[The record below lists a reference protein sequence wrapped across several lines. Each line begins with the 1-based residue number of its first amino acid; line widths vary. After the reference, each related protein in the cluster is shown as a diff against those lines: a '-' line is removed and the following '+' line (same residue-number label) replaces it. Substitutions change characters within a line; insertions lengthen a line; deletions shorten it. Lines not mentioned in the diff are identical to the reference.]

1 MSLLTGKLPAELLE
15 RLLAKVVRRDPRV
28 LLGPTLGEDAALI
41 DLGDRILVA
50 KADPVTFAADRIGWY
65 AVHVNANDVACM
77 GARPAWFLATIL
89 LPQGAPESLAEAVF
103 AQVEA
108 ACEALGVTLVG
119 GHTEVTYGLERPIVA
134 GAMLA
139 EAAAGGIVRNANA
152 RLGDHLILTK
162 GIAIEGTS
170 LLARDAADEL
180 RRRGVAEAVVE
191 RARALLDRPGISVV
205 REALLACDTA
215 SVHAMHDPTEGGL
228 ATGLHELAA
237 ASGLSAEVQAEA
249 VTVLPETAEVC
260 RALALDPLGLLA
272 SGALLIA
279 VAEEDCE
286 RVRGALSKAEIS
298 AACLGRLAGGRKG
311 VIIDGRGQRRSIP
324 HFQRDEL
331 ARFLESLG
339 DDERQDLRYRRSC

>member
-15 RLLAKVVRRDPRV
+15 RLLAGVVRRDPRV

-41 DLGDRILVA
+41 DLGDRVLVA
-50 KADPVTFAADRIGWY
+50 KADPVTFATDRIGWY

-89 LPQGAPESLAEAVF
+89 LPEGAPEAMAEEVF
-103 AQVEA
+103 VQVEA
-108 ACEALGVTLVG
+108 ACEALDVTLVG
-119 GHTEVTYGLERPIVA
+119 GHTEVTHGLERPIVA

-139 EAAAGGIVRNANA
+139 EAAAGRIVRKADA
-152 RLGDHLILTK
+152 RPGDHLILTK
-162 GIAIEGTS
+162 GIAIEGTA
-170 LLARDAADEL
+170 LLARDAADHL
-180 RRRGVAEAVVE
+180 RRRGVAEATLE

-215 SVHAMHDPTEGGL
+215 PVHAMHDPTEGGL
-228 ATGLHELAA
+228 ATALHELAA
-237 ASGLSAEVQAEA
+237 ASGLAAEVQAEA

-260 RALALDPLGLLA
+260 RALSLDPLGLLA
-272 SGALLIA
+272 SGSLLIA
-279 VAEEDCE
+279 IAEEDCE
-286 RVRGALSKAEIS
+286 RVRGALSEAEIP
-298 AACLGRLAGGRKG
+298 AACLGNLARESKG
-311 VIIDGRGQRRSIP
+311 AIIDRRGDRRETP

-339 DDERQDLRYRRSC
+339 SGEPKA

>member
-1 MSLLTGKLPAELLE
+1 MSLLTGKLPAELLA
-15 RLLAKVVRRDPRV
+15 RLLSHVVRRDPRV

-41 DLGDRILVA
+41 DLGDRVLVA
-50 KADPVTFAADRIGWY
+50 KADPVTFATDRIGWY

-89 LPQGAPESLAEAVF
+89 LPQGAPEALAEEVF
-103 AQVEA
+103 GQIEA
-108 ACEALGVTLVG
+108 ACEALDVTLVG

-139 EAAAGGIVRNANA
+139 EAAAGRIVRNADA
-152 RLGDHLILTK
+152 RPGDHLILTK
-162 GIAIEGTS
+162 GIAIEGTA

-180 RRRGVAEAVVE
+180 RRRGFDAASLE

-205 REALLACDTA
+205 REALLARDTA
-215 SVHAMHDPTEGGL
+215 PVHAMHDPTEGGL
-228 ATGLHELAA
+228 ATALHEVAA
-237 ASGLSAEVQAEA
+237 ASGLVAEVQAEA
-249 VTVLPETAEVC
+249 VPVLPETEELC

-272 SGALLIA
+272 SGSLLIA

-286 RVRGALSKAEIS
+286 RVRAAVSEAGIS
-298 AACLGRLAGGRKG
+298 AACLGRLIEGTEG
-311 VIIDGRGQRRSIP
+311 VIIDGRGERRDIP

-339 DDERQDLRYRRSC
+339 TTSARG

>member
-15 RLLAKVVRRDPRV
+15 RLLAGVVRRDPRV
-28 LLGPTLGEDAALI
+28 LLGPALGEDAALI

-50 KADPVTFAADRIGWY
+50 KADPVTFASDRIGWY

-89 LPQGAPESLAEAVF
+89 LPEGAPEAMAEEVF

-108 ACEALGVTLVG
+108 ACAALDVTLVG
-119 GHTEVTYGLERPIVA
+119 GHTEVTYGLGRPIVA

-139 EAAAGGIVRNANA
+139 EAPPGRIVRNADA
-152 RLGDHLILTK
+152 KLGDHLILTK
-162 GIAIEGTS
+162 GIAIEGTA
-170 LLARDAADEL
+170 LLARDAADHL
-180 RRRGVAEAVVE
+180 RRRGVAEAALE

-215 SVHAMHDPTEGGL
+215 PVHAMHDPTEGGL
-228 ATGLHELAA
+228 ATALHELAA
-237 ASGLSAEVQAEA
+237 ASGLAAEVQAEA

-260 RALALDPLGLLA
+260 RALSLDPLGLLA
-272 SGALLIA
+272 SGSLLIA

-286 RVRGALSKAEIS
+286 RVRGALSGAEIS
-298 AACLGRLAGGRKG
+298 AACLGHLAGGGKG
-311 VIIDGRGQRRSIP
+311 AIIDVRGERRSIP

-331 ARFLESLG
+331 ARLLESLG
-339 DDERQDLRYRRSC
+339 SDEPKA

>member
-15 RLLAKVVRRDPRV
+15 RLLAGVVRRDPRV

-41 DLGDRILVA
+41 DLGDRVLVA
-50 KADPVTFAADRIGWY
+50 KADPVTFATDRIGWY

-89 LPQGAPESLAEAVF
+89 LPEGAPEAMAEEVF

-108 ACEALGVTLVG
+108 ACGALDVTLVG
-119 GHTEVTYGLERPIVA
+119 GHTEVTHGLERPIVA

-139 EAAAGGIVRNANA
+139 EAAAGRIVRKADA
-152 RLGDHLILTK
+152 RPGDHLILTK
-162 GIAIEGTS
+162 GIAIEGTA
-170 LLARDAADEL
+170 LLARDAGDHL
-180 RRRGVAEAVVE
+180 RRRGVAEATLE

-205 REALLACDTA
+205 REALLACDA
-215 SVHAMHDPTEGGL
+215 APVHAMHDPTEGGL
-228 ATGLHELAA
+228 ATALHELAA
-237 ASGLSAEVQAEA
+237 ASGLAAEVKAET

-272 SGALLIA
+272 SGSLLIA
-279 VAEEDCE
+279 VAEGDCE
-286 RVRGALSKAEIS
+286 RVRGALSGAEIS
-298 AACLGRLAGGRKG
+298 ATCLGRLAAGRKG
-311 VIIDGRGQRRSIP
+311 AIIDERGERRDIP

-339 DDERQDLRYRRSC
+339 SDEPRV

>member
-1 MSLLTGKLPAELLE
+1 MSLLTGKLPAELLA
-15 RLLAKVVRRDPRV
+15 RLLSRVVRRDPRV

-41 DLGDRILVA
+41 DLGDRVLVA
-50 KADPVTFAADRIGWY
+50 KADPVTFATDRIGWY

-89 LPQGAPESLAEAVF
+89 LPQGAPEALAEEVF
-103 AQVEA
+103 AQIES
-108 ACEALGVTLVG
+108 ACEALDVALVG
-119 GHTEVTYGLERPIVA
+119 GHTEVTHGLERPIVA

-139 EAAAGGIVRNANA
+139 EVAAGRIVRNEAA
-152 RLGDHLILTK
+152 RPGDHLILTK
-162 GIAIEGTS
+162 GIAIEGTA

-180 RRRGVAEAVVE
+180 RRRGFGEASLE

-215 SVHAMHDPTEGGL
+215 PVHAMHDPTEGGL
-228 ATGLHELAA
+228 ATALHEVAA
-237 ASGLSAEVQAEA
+237 ASGLVAEVQAEA
-249 VTVLPETAEVC
+249 VTVLPETAELC

-272 SGALLIA
+272 SGSLLIA

-286 RVRGALSKAEIS
+286 RVRAALSKADIS
-298 AACLGRLAGGRKG
+298 AACVGRLIEGTEGA
-311 VIIDGRGQRRSIP
+311 IIDERGRRRDIP
-324 HFQRDEL
+324 HFRRDEL

-339 DDERQDLRYRRSC
+339 TTGARG